1 MGGVRPSPPY
11 YLAVMGLLLPSWPSI
26 SPPLGVRMSSFEV
39 LERTCARM
47 RACPREAMHRRGGR
61 SLADAAALVLCG
73 VV

>member
-11 YLAVMGLLLPSWPSI
+11 YLGPQLA
-26 SPPLGVRMSSFEV
+26 PLFGVRMSSFEV

-47 RACPREAMHRRGGR
+47 RACPRGAMHRRGGR
-61 SLADAAALVLCG
+61 QRRRQLADAAALVLCS

>member
-11 YLAVMGLLLPSWPSI
+11 YLGPQLA
-26 SPPLGVRMSSFEV
+26 PLFGVRMSSFEV
-39 LERTCARM
+39 LKRTCARM

-61 SLADAAALVLCG
+61 SLADAAALVLCS